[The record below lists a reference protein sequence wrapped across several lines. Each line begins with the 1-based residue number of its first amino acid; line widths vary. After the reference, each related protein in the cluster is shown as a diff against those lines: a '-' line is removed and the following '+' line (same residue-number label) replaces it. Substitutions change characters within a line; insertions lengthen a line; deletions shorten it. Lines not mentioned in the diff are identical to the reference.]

1 MGLFKYRI
9 DFMVGKEVHWP
20 IEIQVNVDLRE
31 TIFEE
36 YVRNMVKYLILSTV
50 NVDCYKEGDKI
61 FAHNI
66 TLSMD
71 EEGKNFPFY
80 SSDRTLQVYPRLNKE

>member
-1 MGLFKYRI
+1 
-9 DFMVGKEVHWP
+9 
-20 IEIQVNVDLRE
+20 
-31 TIFEE
+31 
-36 YVRNMVKYLILSTV
+36 MVKYLILSTV